1 MLDRLVHLLK
11 LVTWQ
16 YAVLATAVS
25 IALFV
30 VSLLGVAY
38 FLAQLPPTYFLGMER
53 NEFLEG
59 RSWIMRTLAIVLKN
73 ALGILLLLI
82 GVIMAIPGVPGQGL
96 LTILV
101 GLVLVDFPGKRKL
114 TLALLRRPLVLNGVN
129 RLREKFSKPPL
140 IVE

>member
-1 MLDRLVHLLK
+1 MLDRLVHLLTH
-11 LVTWQ
+11 VTWQ
-16 YAVLATAVS
+16 HAILATAIS

-30 VSLLGVAY
+30 VSVAGVAY
-38 FLAQLPPTYFLGMER
+38 FLAQLPPNYFLAGES
-53 NEFLEG
+53 NEFLQG
-59 RSWIMRTLAIVLKN
+59 RSWILRLLAIFLKN
-73 ALGILLLLI
+73 AFGILLLLL
-82 GVIMAIPGVPGQGL
+82 GAIMAIPGVPGQGL